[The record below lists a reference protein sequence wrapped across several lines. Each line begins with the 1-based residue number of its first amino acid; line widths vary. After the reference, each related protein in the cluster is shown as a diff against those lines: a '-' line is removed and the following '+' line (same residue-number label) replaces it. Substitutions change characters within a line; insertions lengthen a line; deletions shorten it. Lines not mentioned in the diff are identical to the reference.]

1 VATDTQG
8 DRIRRCL
15 LDRVEEL
22 IRLFERE
29 KVSEDPAAEY
39 PERIRI
45 IEELEEIQDPRVI
58 SFFVD
63 VVLNKDEYD
72 LARIEILRILRV
84 RAPKEDEYGVIGRA
98 LIRVLIED
106 PDNLVKNYAAMA
118 LSSYMNT
125 PGALEVVKEIVLDV
139 DADKNLRYSAFGALE
154 DAGAGRFTTDVMRE
168 LLKDDEMQDSA
179 ESVLNEWGVPF
190 KH

>member
-1 VATDTQG
+1 
-8 DRIRRCL
+8 

-22 IRLFERE
+22 IRLFEGE
-29 KVSEDPAAEY
+29 KLSEDPAAEY

-106 PDNLVKNYAAMA
+106 TDNLVKNYAAMA

-125 PGALEVVKEIVLDV
+125 PGALDVVKEIVLDV
-139 DADKNLRYSAFGALE
+139 DADRNLRYSAFGALE
-154 DAGAGRFTTDVMRE
+154 DAGVGRFTTDVMRE

-179 ESVLNEWGVPF
+179 ESVPTNGAFPSKTDLN
-190 KH
+190 

>member
-1 VATDTQG
+1 
-8 DRIRRCL
+8 

-22 IRLFERE
+22 IRLFEGE
-29 KVSEDPAAEY
+29 KLSEDPAAEY

-106 PDNLVKNYAAMA
+106 TDNLVKNYAAMA

-125 PGALEVVKEIVLDV
+125 PGALDVVKEIVLDV
-139 DADKNLRYSAFGALE
+139 DADRNLRYSAFGALE
-154 DAGAGRFTTDVMRE
+154 EAGVGRFTTDVMRE

-190 KH
+190 KD